1 MINFPQLKRSESLA
15 KHTTFR
21 IGGPADYFYELH
33 DLAEL
38 PKIIAAANHEQIPY
52 FLFGAGS
59 NILFS
64 DKGFRGLV
72 IKIAAKKITIS
83 ADHIE
88 AESGALISE
97 LISQML
103 AHDLAGLE
111 PWVGL
116 PGTVGGAVYGNAGCS
131 GLETKDCLIS
141 AEIFDPTANNQGHL
155 KNDPIQGNE
164 EPLTEAYGLIRR
176 GRGDAVDTVGC
187 VFQMSPQDLDLH
199 YRHSNLKGTNKIV
212 LSAKFRIT
220 TCQDKEAQ
228 ATRIT
233 SLRQDRFQKQPFGVL
248 TTGSFFK
255 NPFPEKPAGIL
266 LDQAGLKG
274 FKIGD
279 AQISEK
285 HANFFI
291 NKGRATANEILDLM
305 HHAQKTVHEKFQ
317 IDLTPEVQIIPEHP
331 L

>member
-1 MINFPQLKRSESLA
+1 MNPLQNFPQLKQSESLA

-38 PKIIAAANHEQIPY
+38 PQIIAAANHQQIPY

-64 DKGFRGLV
+64 DKGFRGLI

-83 ADHIE
+83 ADHII

-141 AEIFDPTANNQGHL
+141 AEIFHPENAKIT
-155 KNDPIQGNE
+155 
-164 EPLTEAYGLIRR
+164 TE
-176 GRGDAVDTVGC
+176 T
-187 VFQMSPQDLDLH
+187 PETLDLH

-212 LSAKFRIT
+212 LSTTFRIT
-220 TCQDKEAQ
+220 TCQDKDAQ
-228 ATRIT
+228 TAQIT
-233 SLRQDRFQKQPFGVL
+233 ALRQDRFQKQPFGVL

-291 NKGRATANEILDLM
+291 NKGRATAQDILDLM

-317 IDLTPEVQIIPEHP
+317 IDLIPEVQIIPEHP